1 MTFNKFVSIA
11 FLVVPVL
18 MTISFSIESL
28 RSYEST
34 SGELTEFSC
43 ETRRRGDSYEVELL
57 TLQGERR
64 NFDGVGFGCSMFSGL
79 ELKLGSAV
87 KLTHKLERTLIY
99 GLIVDEVVF
108 IKPEESE
115 RLGLV
120 GLLCIIFL
128 LFWLSYYYWNSKR
141 YCYES
146 NKRSES
152 K

>member
-11 FLVVPVL
+11 FLVVSVL
-18 MTISFSIESL
+18 MTINFSIVSL
-28 RSYEST
+28 RSFESI

-43 ETRRRGDSYEVELL
+43 TTRLRGDRYEVELF

-64 NFDGVGFGCSMFSGL
+64 KFDGAGFSCSRFSGL
-79 ELKLGSAV
+79 ELKLGASV
-87 KLTHKLERTLIY
+87 QLTLKSGSTLIY

-108 IKPEESE
+108 LKPEETD
-115 RLGLV
+115 RVRVVGGLV
-120 GLLCIIFL
+120 FIFL

>member
-1 MTFNKFVSIA
+1 MRFNKFVSIA
-11 FLVVPVL
+11 FLVVSVL
-18 MTISFSIESL
+18 MTINFSIVSL
-28 RSYEST
+28 RSFESI

-43 ETRRRGDSYEVELL
+43 TTRLRGDRYEVELL

-64 NFDGVGFGCSMFSGL
+64 NFDGVGFSCNRFSGL

-87 KLTHKLERTLIY
+87 QLTHKSGSTLIY

-108 IKPEESE
+108 LKPEESD
-115 RLGLV
+115 RLGVVGGLV
-120 GLLCIIFL
+120 IIFL

-141 YCYES
+141 YYYES